1 MVRLELVLYKKKYS
15 LNQAY
20 KIFVKAA
27 RMLPTFRKA
36 RKAQI
41 LSEQFIKR
49 IMLAVTEVNGCEVC
63 SYEHA
68 KTALELG
75 MTEEEI
81 HSLLSGSQTHIPAN
95 QGKAIFFA
103 QHYADQEGEPSL
115 QAWEEIVDHYG
126 KVKAEAILST
136 TRIIMFGNCF
146 GLALSALKSRM
157 KGERIEGSS
166 LGYEL
171 GMLASLI
178 FIIPVGSL
186 HALIEALL
194 RKPLI

>member
-1 MVRLELVLYKKKYS
+1 MELVLYKKKYS
-15 LNQAY
+15 LKQGY
-20 KIFVKAA
+20 HIFVKAI
-27 RMLPTFRKA
+27 RLLPTFRRAK
-36 RKAQI
+36 KNGI
-41 LSEQFIKR
+41 LSESFIKR

-75 MTEEEI
+75 MTEAEI
-81 HSLLSGSQTHIPAN
+81 HKLLSGDHTQIPAD

-103 QHYADQEGEPSL
+103 QHYADTEGEPSV
-115 QAWEEIVDHYG
+115 QAWEEIIDHYG
-126 KVKAEAILST
+126 KVKAEAILSA

-157 KGERIEGSS
+157 RGERIEGSS
-166 LGYEL
+166 LGYEV

-178 FIIPVGSL
+178 FIIPIGSL
-186 HALIEALL
+186 QALLEALFK
-194 RKPLI
+194 KPLI